1 MYRHEKGEWPGEQP
15 AADRQEPAG
24 LSGEAGYP
32 GGEPAASD
40 ASGGPRQAE
49 GGEASAYRQPE
60 GENTPF
66 GPPAGGDASYPYDS
80 TESVGQPAPHGAPGQ
95 GPAYPYGQTGAPGGP
110 AYPTGNHMPA
120 GSYRQPGY
128 PPSGRRRSQPGR
140 GMRGGVFRIRKPILF
155 AGAAILVVLAV
166 LLTVLVMPK
175 PKKEEGPVFL
185 NEALGVPVRTVL
197 LDAGTPGRPDIKRE
211 VRFVVIHETG
221 NPAEGADAKSHS
233 DYLQNGGQGS
243 TSWHY
248 TVDDHEIYH
257 HIPDD
262 EMAFHASSEEG
273 NTYGIGVELC
283 VNADGDFEK
292 TFDNGAKLTA
302 CLLRAYDLPADAVR
316 QHGDFTDK
324 NCPETIRDTGR
335 WEEFLH
341 TVETYWKQLGDREG

>member
-1 MYRHEKGEWPGEQP
+1 MYRHEKGGWPGEGP
-15 AADRQEPAG
+15 AEDRQEPAV
-24 LSGEAGYP
+24 
-32 GGEPAASD
+32 SD
-40 ASGGPRQAE
+40 ASGAPRQTE
-49 GGEASAYRQPE
+49 GGEAPYPHEAPE
-60 GENTPF
+60 
-66 GPPAGGDASYPYDS
+66 AG
-80 TESVGQPAPHGAPGQ
+80 GQPAPPGVPGQ
-95 GPAYPYGQTGAPGGP
+95 GPAYPYGQTGGP
-110 AYPTGNHMPA
+110 AYPADAHMW
-120 GSYRQPGY
+120 QPGY
-128 PPSGRRRSQPGR
+128 PPSGSRTGVYAPYGRRRSRSGR

-335 WEEFLH
+335 WEEFLD

>member
-1 MYRHEKGEWPGEQP
+1 MYRHEKGGWPGEGP
-15 AADRQEPAG
+15 AEDRQEPAV
-24 LSGEAGYP
+24 
-32 GGEPAASD
+32 SD
-40 ASGGPRQAE
+40 ASGAPRQAE

-60 GENTPF
+60 GGNTPF
-66 GPPAGGDASYPYDS
+66 GPPAGGDASYPYGS
-80 TESVGQPAPHGAPGQ
+80 TESPGQPAPHGAPGQ
-95 GPAYPYGQTGAPGGP
+95 SPVSPYGQTGGA
-110 AYPTGNHMPA
+110 
-120 GSYRQPGY
+120 YRQPGY
-128 PPSGRRRSQPGR
+128 PPSGPRAGVYAPYGRRRSRSGR

-175 PKKEEGPVFL
+175 PKKEEGPVYL

-197 LDAGTPGRPDIKRE
+197 LDAGTPGRPGTKRE

-221 NPAEGADAKSHS
+221 NPAEGAGAKSHS

-262 EMAFHASSEEG
+262 EVAYHASSEEG

-283 VNADGDFEK
+283 VNADGDFED

-302 CLLRAYDLPADAVR
+302 CLLRAYGLPADAVR

-341 TVETYWKQLGDREG
+341 AVETYWKQLGDREG